1 MQYLLL
7 IYVADEKSLGPD
19 APAEPPMEAWMAYT
33 RALIEAGALVGGN
46 ALQGPETATTVR
58 VEAGRRMIQDGPY
71 ADTKEQLGG
80 YYLIDVPDLDAAL
93 AWAARMPSMGRGPVE
108 VRPIMPTPMPE

>member
-33 RALIEAGALVGGN
+33 RALIEAGALGGDN
-46 ALQGPETATTVR
+46 
-58 VEAGRRMIQDGPY
+58 
-71 ADTKEQLGG
+71 
-80 YYLIDVPDLDAAL
+80 LIEVPDLDAAL